1 MKKSDK
7 RGDILQAAL
16 ELIAAKGF
24 HGAPMSKIAEKAG
37 VAAGTIYRYF
47 SSKDDLIAAIYQAL
61 EETMRATI
69 VEESSDGRPVRER
82 FLALQR
88 ASIKYFVAN
97 PLHFRFMEQF
107 YNSPYGDTMRRDN
120 LLGKP
125 GKHNLL
131 IDIFSEGIAKQIL
144 KDFPLPIVFSLAT
157 GPLMFLMRDHIFGFI
172 TLDDA
177 LIERTTEACWDAIRR

>member
-1 MKKSDK
+1 MKKPDK
-7 RGDILQAAL
+7 RGDIIQAAL
-16 ELIAAKGF
+16 ELIAAQGF
-24 HGAPMSKIAEKAG
+24 HGAPMSEIAAKAG

-47 SSKDDLIAAIYQAL
+47 SSKDDLIVAIYRTL
-61 EETMRATI
+61 EEMMIEAI
-69 VEESSDGRPVRER
+69 LEESSGGRPVRER

-88 ASIKYFVAN
+88 VSIKYFIAH

-107 YNSPYGDTMRRDN
+107 FNSPYGDTMRRDN

-125 GKHNLL
+125 GKHSLL
-131 IDIFSEGIAKQIL
+131 IDIFSEGIAQGIL